1 MRNTLSQSTLAH
13 DLAQSG
19 TQIPIR
25 EARDVKRAL
34 LCKYRTL
41 SKAAQILDVDYTQ
54 LSHILNGRLHTSYIL
69 AAIKDDLS
77 LTDAEIETLF
87 PKPMSARE
95 FKLAQ
100 ASA

>member
-19 TQIPIR
+19 SQIPIR

-34 LCKYRTL
+34 LYKYRTL
-41 SKAAQILDVDYTQ
+41 SKAAQVLDVDYNA
-54 LSHILNGRLHTSYIL
+54 LSQVLNGRTRNSYIL
-69 AAIKDDLS
+69 TAIKDDLS
-77 LTDAEIETLF
+77 LTDTEISALF
-87 PKPMSARE
+87 PKPMTARE